1 MTTQLN
7 THRLNIFK
15 VLVTLIS
22 VCLTAAT
29 ANAYISAS
37 PSYVSFY
44 SVAVGSYG
52 GSRSIRIAN
61 NGPEVVGSLSVTDS
75 CYGGF
80 AVRSYGCYGPL
91 SPYQS
96 CSIDVSFNPTRE
108 GYQSCTIRVSSELS
122 TELISVSGTGT
133 ITKKGRPAPSF
144 REIAK

>member
-1 MTTQLN
+1 MK
-7 THRLNIFK
+7 THDLNIFPGFGA
-15 VLVTLIS
+15 LIS
-22 VCLTAAT
+22 VFLTAAT

-80 AVRSYGCYGPL
+80 NVRSYSCYGPL

-133 ITKKGRPAPSF
+133 KAKKGRLAPPF
-144 REIAK
+144 REISK